1 MPSMPDEGAPGPS
14 VAIMQPT
21 FAPWLGY
28 FDLLDRVDVFVLL
41 DDVQLS
47 RQSFQTRN
55 RIQGTSPEPRW
66 IPVPHDHGSPMTERL
81 IATTALRDPEA
92 SADRVVNVLASF
104 YRGSPWLDPVAAVV
118 REAFG
123 QGTLGNLNSHLITA
137 IASWLGITTPVVHS
151 AGLGIGD
158 RRSGKV
164 RGILEALD
172 WSTYVTV
179 PGAVDYMVG
188 DGLFADTA
196 DRVWVEAFE
205 PVPYPQ
211 RGEGFT
217 SHLSVL
223 DALLEVGPEETLS
236 VIRAGRR
243 DLLPL
248 MDAYAEHVRE
258 PADG

>member
-1 MPSMPDEGAPGPS
+1 MPPMPDEGATGPC

-47 RQSFQTRN
+47 KQSFQTRN
-55 RIQGTSPEPRW
+55 RIKGTSAEPRW
-66 IPVPHDHGSPMTERL
+66 VPVPHDHASPMADRL
-81 IATTALRDPEA
+81 IATTAVRDPLA
-92 SADRVVNVLASF
+92 SGERVVNVLASF
-104 YRGSPWLDPVAAVV
+104 YRGSPWLDPVAEIV
-118 REAFG
+118 RAAFRHDS
-123 QGTLGNLNSHLITA
+123 LGALNAELITSVA
-137 IASWLGITTPVVHS
+137 AWLGISTTVVHS
-151 AGLGIGD
+151 GDLGVGD

-164 RGILEALD
+164 RGILESLD
-172 WSTYVTV
+172 WGTYVTV

-188 DGLFADTA
+188 DGLFRDVS
-196 DRVWVEAFE
+196 DRVGVEAFE

-223 DALLEVGPEETLS
+223 DALLEVGPDETMTA
-236 VIRAGRR
+236 IRAGRR
-243 DLLPL
+243 DLVPL
-248 MDAYAEHVRE
+248 MDAYAELQRTSGVR
-258 PADG
+258 